1 MSLESGAKLGPYQIV
16 APISPENGG
25 DIYKASDTRLNRIVS
40 IRLLPAEFGSNSEL
54 RQRLERDVK
63 TIASLNHPNICALYD
78 VGEQNGANFLVSEH
92 VEGETLA
99 QRLTRGPMELDEA
112 LKIGI
117 AIADALDKA
126 HRSGVIHRGLNPSNV
141 MITASGAKLTDFGL
155 AKPEPLQ
162 AKAVSISAIS
172 TRMAAKTV
180 GGISPEAAPYTA
192 PEQWDGVEGDA
203 RSDIFA
209 LGTILYE
216 MITGVPAFE
225 GKSQA
230 MLVAAVQTI
239 DPEPVSAK
247 QPLAPPA
254 LDYLINRCLAKDPKK
269 RLQTAW
275 DLLSQLQ
282 WIAEGGSQIGVP
294 ALTVAKRKKQQRLI
308 WIGLSVAA
316 LLIIAMSPATYHY
329 LKGAPEPEDAKFVL
343 TNMGNPAAQG
353 PPPSISPDGRWIF
366 RSTGTL
372 GLIAVHLA
380 SVMPQMIAKD
390 NTVTQPFWSADS
402 KFIAFFEDGKLKTI
416 PVSGG
421 TAKTICET
429 PPPVTMGT
437 WNENGDILY
446 SSAGLIYRVLAAG
459 GQPTAV
465 TKLDASHN
473 ESAHLMPVF
482 LPDNRHF
489 FYLAAGSQPA
499 DSAVYVGDMEGKDKP
514 KKVFASTSKALYAA
528 PGYIFFNREGTIFAQ
543 PFNLKTFSVEEEPVR
558 VAEGVQ
564 FMTSG
569 TQGGVTTANLDQT
582 ASYAVSQNGV
592 LTYRIGNNTGSAAPA
607 TANVVADRSLTWI
620 DRSGGRVGQVGGPGA
635 YAGVDITA
643 NGKKVAVHVHEGNGG
658 GDSWFFDSEQGRMQ
672 RLTFDSTQNN
682 SSPIWSP
689 DGTRFAYAS
698 KHGSKWG
705 IYVKLADGTAK
716 EELITESD
724 ALKSPM
730 SWTPDGKTIVY
741 WVIGQQT
748 QGDIW
753 YVSIAGDKKPVPFL
767 QTPANERHPQLS
779 PDGKW
784 LAYESNQTTR
794 SEIYIKPFPEGPGIW
809 QISMEGGIVPRWRA
823 DSKEIYF
830 YSQPNI
836 IGVEIKV
843 SGTSI
848 VAAAAKTLFA
858 LSSNPG
864 PLILPSD
871 YLFYAVS
878 GDGKRFLIPQLGGA
892 NAALGGG
899 SLAEVMATAADQG
912 GSAPSSSNSLM
923 VMVNWPR
930 LMKRK

>member
-16 APISPENGG
+16 APISTGNGA
-25 DIYKASDTRLNRIVS
+25 DIYKASDTRLNRVVS
-40 IRLLPAEFGSNSEL
+40 IRLLPEEFSANSEV

-78 VGEQNGANFLVSEH
+78 VGEQNGANYLVTEH

-99 QRLTRGPMELDEA
+99 HRLTRGPMELDEA
-112 LKIGI
+112 MKLGI

-141 MITASGAKLTDFGL
+141 MIAAAGAKLMDFGL

-162 AKAVSISAIS
+162 ATAVSISAIS

-180 GGISPEAAPYTA
+180 GGISPEAAPYLA

-209 LGTILYE
+209 LGAILHE
-216 MITGVPAFE
+216 MITGTPAFE

-230 MLVAAVQTI
+230 MLVAAIQTI

-247 QPLAPPA
+247 QPMAPPA

-282 WIAEGGSQIGVP
+282 WIAEGGSQVGVP
-294 ALTVAKRKKQQRLI
+294 AIFTAKRKKQERLI
-308 WIGLSVAA
+308 WIGMAVAA
-316 LLIIAMSPATYHY
+316 LLVFAMAPATYHY

-343 TNMGNPAAQG
+343 TNMGNAAAQG

-366 RSTGTL
+366 RSTGAL
-372 GLIAVHLA
+372 GLVAVHLA
-380 SVMPQMIAKD
+380 SVMPQLIAKD
-390 NTVTQPFWSADS
+390 NVETQPFWSADS

-421 TAKTICET
+421 PAKTICET

-437 WNENGDILY
+437 WNQNGDILY

-459 GQPTAV
+459 GQPTAIS
-465 TKLDASHN
+465 KLDASHN

-489 FYLAAGSQPA
+489 LYLAAAAQPA

-514 KKVFASTSKALYAA
+514 RKLFASASKALYAA
-528 PGYIFFNREGTIFAQ
+528 PGYVLFNKEGTIFAQ
-543 PFNLKTFSVEEEPVR
+543 PFNLKTTSLEGEPVR

-582 ASYAVSQNGV
+582 ASYAVSQNGI
-592 LTYRIGNNTGSAAPA
+592 LTYRIGNNTGGPAPS
-607 TANVVADRSLTWI
+607 TANAVADRSLIWF
-620 DRSGGRVGQVGGPGA
+620 DRAGGRNGQVGGPGA
-635 YAGVDITA
+635 YAGVDLTA
-643 NGKKVAVHVHEGNGG
+643 NGKKVAVHVHETNGG
-658 GDSWFFDSEQGRMQ
+658 GDSWFFDSDQGRMQ

-682 SSPIWSP
+682 SSPVWSP

-698 KHGSKWG
+698 RRGNKWG
-705 IYVKLADGTAK
+705 IYVKLGDGTAK

-730 SWTPDGKTIVY
+730 SWTPDGKTVVY
-741 WVIGQQT
+741 WVNGT
-748 QGDIW
+748 GTNGDIW
-753 YVSIAGDKKPVPFL
+753 YVPVAGDKKPAPFL

-784 LAYESNQTTR
+784 LAYESNETGR
-794 SEIYIKPFPEGPGIW
+794 FEIYLKPFPEGPGKW
-809 QISMEGGIVPRWRA
+809 QISTDGGTVARWRG
-823 DSKEIYF
+823 DSKELYF
-830 YSQPNI
+830 LLPPNMVS
-836 IGVEIKV
+836 VEIGRAHV
-843 SGTSI
+843 
-848 VAAAAKTLFA
+848 
-858 LSSNPG
+858 
-864 PLILPSD
+864 
-871 YLFYAVS
+871 
-878 GDGKRFLIPQLGGA
+878 
-892 NAALGGG
+892 
-899 SLAEVMATAADQG
+899 
-912 GSAPSSSNSLM
+912 
-923 VMVNWPR
+923 
-930 LMKRK
+930 